1 MIWHIVLKNSWRDS
15 SFPLVCRL
23 LKICVILLQILG
35 VYMMA
40 VCHRESALPAFRRQT
55 SLIVSHQPS
64 PSKMMNLKGV
74 FITNNLSVLK
84 LLDVI
89 VDVRM

>member
-1 MIWHIVLKNSWRDS
+1 
-15 SFPLVCRL
+15 
-23 LKICVILLQILG
+23 
-35 VYMMA
+35 MMA

-84 LLDVI
+84 LLDVGGQDVNNFIWMGSVI
-89 VDVRM
+89 VLPIQRTYPHHPLPLTPYPLHLFLS